1 MNIEDKLTDAFG
13 DSAFQKELQ
22 DNRIKIE
29 TDLSK
34 FIKHLN
40 DEKIVDL
47 KVFENLESRV
57 KSQVSFSEKIRRKD
71 YVHSWN
77 VPEIQSE
84 IQNLIAKELPDLIG
98 FRINCLF
105 YDDEKI
111 IYDDLKNYYDD
122 DKFGENY
129 YLNFEENKTQKNGHI
144 IYKVSGCYNHSF
156 NFEIQ
161 IKCSV
166 HNIWGEVEHSRIYK
180 NEDYDPKLLSKKN
193 ITEEVFSILKSSDR
207 QLLEI
212 FNEKYTKDDLI
223 KSLFYQ
229 YTNEDVRL
237 KKQTAFLSRHYQH
250 FFEIFKKANDLD
262 LIKQFVASKLSS
274 SAFEKRKLVYI
285 KSEKMTAAHFIKRY
299 IEFDISVVSE
309 IASFIYDPI
318 SETTLIEYLI
328 SDVESSL
335 INPLEGDENSDIDD
349 DTDVFNDDTDNDQ
362 NIQDYVFATY
372 DDFFEKR

>member
-223 KSLFYQ
+223 RSLFYQ

-237 KKQTAFLSRHYQH
+237 KKQTAVLSKHYQH
-250 FFEIFKKANDLD
+250 FFEIFKKVNDLD
-262 LIKQFVASKLSS
+262 LIKQFVASKLSN
-274 SAFEKRKLVYI
+274 SAFEKRKLDYI
-285 KSEKMTAAHFIKRY
+285 KSEKMTAAHFIERY

-328 SDVESSL
+328 SDVESLL
-335 INPLEGDENSDIDD
+335 INPLEAEENSDIDGD
-349 DTDVFNDDTDNDQ
+349 SDVFNDDTDNDQ